1 MITTNTQIIF
11 NKTTNKEEFE
21 NVLFVMKALSEK
33 NSADFTNVIHAEN
46 ARIGS
51 RIIAT
56 DGKRLHV
63 ALLQDRIPEGN
74 YRVRHSDSVI
84 VLLRETAPL
93 HYPSWKNVIPE
104 KTRLKAD
111 IDLSTTDE
119 IGTIQAMEK
128 LSVANTIIVR
138 KTGRSI
144 NFQFLSDLAEMKWKL
159 YAGGSKTQ
167 PVVFRKVNQE
177 ETVFAVLAPLSA

>member
-1 MITTNTQIIF
+1 MAVHEKNLSFAEEQRLKIAESVKNTTS
-11 NKTTNKEEFE
+11 
-21 NVLFVMKALSEK
+21 LSE
-33 NSADFTNVIHAEN
+33 
-46 ARIGS
+46 
-51 RIIAT
+51 
-56 DGKRLHV
+56 
-63 ALLQDRIPEGN
+63 
-74 YRVRHSDSVI
+74 
-84 VLLRETAPL
+84 
-93 HYPSWKNVIPE
+93 NVIPE

-159 YAGGSKTQ
+159 YAGSSKTQ